1 MSKKRKPTKGILI
14 DAKNNKLSYV
24 EINDH
29 TDISKHGGYNYFDVV
44 HLSGKDD
51 IYVDD
56 EGLINGTQYGFEVL
70 NPRKFNVAV
79 YFGNGVVLG
88 HNGHGDSID
97 CSLTIEQVSKQIRC
111 FQTVANTP
119 VWFAKNPVIA

>member
-1 MSKKRKPTKGILI
+1 MSKKQKPTKGILI

-56 EGLINGTQYGFEVL
+56 EGLINGTQYGFDVI
-70 NPRKFNVAV
+70 NPRRFSQGL

-88 HNGHGDSID
+88 HNGQGESID
-97 CSLTIEQVSKQIRC
+97 CSLTIEEVAKQIRC
-111 FQTVANTP
+111 FQTVANTA
-119 VWFAKNPVIA
+119 VWYPKHPVIA